1 MLLFNTYSRHF
12 HAKVCFYKVNDMHFL
27 YMNSII
33 ESKYESFL
41 QTLVTF
47 NLVKIDTI

>member
-27 YMNSII
+27 CLYFIVTL
-33 ESKYESFL
+33 KYESFL
-41 QTLVTF
+41 T
-47 NLVKIDTI
+47 DTCYF